1 MGFIWL
7 TEVVNKKER
16 EICINLD
23 KIVKIYQEESRSNIK
38 YYRIFLSS
46 NDNNDNNGI
55 LIKDNHNHLTNTLFK
70 NKAQE

>member
-7 TEVVNKKER
+7 TEVVNKRER

-23 KIVKIYQEESRSNIK
+23 KIVKIYQEENQSNIK

-46 NDNNDNNGI
+46 NDNNGI
-55 LIKDNHNHLTNTLFK
+55 LIKDHNNHLTNTLFK

>member
-7 TEVVNKKER
+7 TEVVNKRER

-23 KIVKIYQEESRSNIK
+23 KIVKIYQEESQNNIK

-46 NDNNDNNGI
+46 NDNKGI

>member
-23 KIVKIYQEESRSNIK
+23 KIVKIYQEESRNNIK

-46 NDNNDNNGI
+46 NDNNGI